1 MKTLLNQLER
11 EKEEEDD
18 YDVFDSTTKKSK
30 QPVLAHF
37 QMDVRALLNDP
48 VRQEKLEKT
57 QNEK

>member
-11 EKEEEDD
+11 EREEEDD

-48 VRQEKLEKT
+48 ARLEKI
-57 QNEK
+57 EKA